1 MAKTAIWLCAHTA
14 FSRDVSGNQ
23 MKTILYILT
32 LAVFA
37 TLISC
42 RQTNSKNEIPLV
54 RTDTL
59 QTTIDKKE
67 QERLQRRRKIEEQDY
82 IDSLR
87 LDKVLQNALKIA
99 NQNISKNKFVEK
111 YDVLP
116 DSIPIS
122 VEINLDYHFTK
133 MSPHLV
139 IKRNEPGAI
148 YIDIFSKNENNFE
161 KVVSHEQ
168 WSMTY
173 VSDTIRDINGD
184 GLNDFVVNW
193 YGSSGCCLKAFSNI
207 YLLQQDKNAFSESF
221 EFINPTFSPKEKI
234 IRGICYGHPGE
245 TEMYKY
251 KWNGEKVDTM
261 EYVSYERNE
270 NGKTGKI
277 IISTSRPYDDK
288 YKILNVLNSVPIEY
302 NRIDGYDW
310 FTGTGYE

>member
-1 MAKTAIWLCAHTA
+1 
-14 FSRDVSGNQ
+14 
-23 MKTILYILT
+23 MKKILYILT
-32 LAVFA
+32 LTVFA

-54 RTDTL
+54 KTDTL
-59 QTTIDKKE
+59 LATINNKE
-67 QERLQRRRKIEEQDY
+67 QDRLKKRKQIEEQEH

-87 LDKVLQNALKIA
+87 LNKVLQNALKIA
-99 NQNISKNKFVEK
+99 NQNVSKNKFVEK
-111 YDVLP
+111 YDISP

-122 VEINLDYHFTK
+122 VEINIDYHFSK
-133 MSPHLV
+133 MNPHLV
-139 IKRNEPGAI
+139 IRRNDPSAI
-148 YIDIFSKNENNFE
+148 YIDIFSKKENNFE

-168 WSMTY
+168 WSLTY
-173 VSDTIRDINGD
+173 VSDTIRDVNGD

-207 YLLQQDKNAFSESF
+207 YLLQQNESEFSENF

-245 TEMYKY
+245 TEMYKF
-251 KWNGEKVDTM
+251 KWNGEKVDTL
-261 EYVSYERNE
+261 EYISFERNE

-277 IISTSRPYDDK
+277 IISTDRPYGDK
-288 YKILNVLNSVPIEY
+288 YKILKVLNSVPIEY
-302 NRIDGYDW
+302 IKIDGYDW